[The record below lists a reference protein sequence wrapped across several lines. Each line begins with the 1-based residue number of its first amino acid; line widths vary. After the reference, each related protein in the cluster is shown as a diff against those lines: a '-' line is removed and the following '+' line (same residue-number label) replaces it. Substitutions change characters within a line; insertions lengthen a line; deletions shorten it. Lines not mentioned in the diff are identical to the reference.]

1 MTVGTDWLISAIRGP
16 VRVRFRD
23 IAISCVVLL
32 VVSGCGGNKPAK
44 ESATETQSR
53 TQETDA
59 ERCRK
64 KLAGAIQRVKP
75 GTLMLQDKPERA
87 INGLNAWIASCAKE
101 ELEELSVPADVT
113 ELVGESA
120 RVSAR
125 RFTVND
131 AAYIRDCLLLRDLTD
146 AICERLEAD
155 QSGDAASDSE
165 RVTAIFQWLVQNVSL
180 VEDTADRLPLTLF
193 DVLMTGRGTAEDRAW
208 VFAECLRQQQIDAV
222 IVKTDA
228 ERQEGRSQDEAM
240 WLLAVLLDN
249 DSMVFDPE
257 IGVAVQSAENVLVT
271 SPKAMKLQELQS
283 HERWQKPTVE
293 IIAQLA
299 AFAPRMLVLQEQLA
313 AEDSAVLY
321 EELTGGISDIL
332 PLTERIATGSGS
344 VIAAEDVAIWNFPEE
359 RVIAANSLNEADR
372 LRFSLLMRPFG
383 GPYQRE
389 EFEPE
394 SMEELTTVPEELSSE
409 EREALVQ
416 SRLMKNFERVFLTSD
431 DKFGK
436 PSQGLRKARL
446 RQIRGE
452 YDTNVIQA
460 LQQVRIA
467 SMEDSLRIRVPK
479 QIQDELNY
487 PKVISIPFPDI
498 VKEVNLSSTGDALY
512 WSAMCQMDRGEFGTA
527 TITFMSYRRQYAM
540 KSKWAYSSLMNQALC
555 LIQQG
560 RTEDAAKFLK
570 QADVPEN
577 AEQKRA
583 ALLLAEIQK

>member
-293 IIAQLA
+293 IIAQHA